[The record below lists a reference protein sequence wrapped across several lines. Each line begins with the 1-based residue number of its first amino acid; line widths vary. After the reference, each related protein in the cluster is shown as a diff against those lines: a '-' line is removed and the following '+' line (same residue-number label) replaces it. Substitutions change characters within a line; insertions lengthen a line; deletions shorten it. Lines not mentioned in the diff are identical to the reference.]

1 MTVTFLMSAI
11 AIGTVLLF
19 GCIGETITEK
29 AGHLNLGIPG
39 IMCTGTVGGCLFV
52 SLYLKSLQTVEDASW
67 IMLILVSLFGAFL
80 FASLTGAIYAIMTIT
95 FRCNQNITGLAI
107 TIFGNGLTQF
117 LMHSYVDKTGFST
130 AGKIIAKC
138 LPFAENSDGIVKVLF
153 GHGFYVYF
161 AIIIALITTFIFNR
175 TKVGLNLRAIG
186 ENTATADAMGVNI
199 TLYKYVAILVGSG
212 IAGFGGLFYIMDY
225 VKGSWE
231 NASTIE
237 AFGWLAIA
245 LVIFTLWKPNI
256 SIIGSYL
263 FGALYIAAFVFG
275 NISFSGREIFKML
288 PYVITIIVL
297 IVTSMMN
304 KKENQPPAS
313 LGLSYFREDR

>member
-1 MTVTFLMSAI
+1 MIITFLMSAI
-11 AIGTVLLF
+11 SIGTVLLF
-19 GCIGETITEK
+19 GCVGETITEK

-39 IMCTGTVGGCLFV
+39 IMCTGTVGGCLLV
-52 SLYLKSLQTVEDASW
+52 SLYIQSLESVENASW
-67 IMLILVSLFGAFL
+67 LILILISLLGAFL
-80 FASLTGAIYAIMTIT
+80 FAMLTGAIYAVMTIT

-107 TIFGNGLTQF
+107 TIFGNGVTQF
-117 LMHSYVDKTGFST
+117 LMHTYVDRSGFST

-138 LPFAENSDGIVKVLF
+138 LPFIEDKDGIIKVLF
-153 GHGFYVYF
+153 GHGFYVYL
-161 AIIIALITTFIFNR
+161 AIAIALITTFVFNR
-175 TKVGLNLRAIG
+175 TRIGLNLRAIG
-186 ENTATADAMGVNI
+186 ESAATADAMGVNV
-199 TLYKYVAILVGSG
+199 TLYKYIAILIGSG
-212 IAGFGGLFYIMDY
+212 IAGFGGVFYIMDY

-231 NASTIE
+231 TASTIE

-256 SIIGSYL
+256 AIIGSYI

-275 NISFSGREIFKML
+275 NITSSEREIFKML

-297 IVTSMMN
+297 IITSITN

-313 LGLSYFREDR
+313 LGLSYFREER

>member
-52 SLYLKSLQTVEDASW
+52 SLYMNSLEIVENASW
-67 IMLILVSLFGAFL
+67 LMLILSSVFGAFL
-80 FASLTGAIYAIMTIT
+80 FASVTGAIYAVMTIT

-107 TIFGNGLTQF
+107 TIFGNGITQF
-117 LMHSYVDKTGFST
+117 LMHSYVDKTNFSI

-138 LPFAENSDGIVKVLF
+138 LPFAENSDGIVKILF
-153 GHGFYVYF
+153 GHGFYVYL
-161 AIIIALITTFIFNR
+161 AILIALITTFIFNR

-199 TLYKYVAILVGSG
+199 TLYKYIAILVGSG
-212 IAGFGGLFYIMDY
+212 IAGFGGVFYIMDY

-263 FGALYIAAFVFG
+263 FGALYIAAYVFG
-275 NISFSGREIFKML
+275 NISFSGREILKML
-288 PYVITIIVL
+288 PYIITIVVL

>member
-1 MTVTFLMSAI
+1 MTVTFLISAI

-39 IMCTGTVGGCLFV
+39 IMCTGTVGGCIFV
-52 SLYLKSLQTVEDASW
+52 SLYMKSLETVENASW

-80 FASLTGAIYAIMTIT
+80 FASLTGAVYAVMTIT

-117 LMHSYVDKTGFST
+117 LMHSYVDKSSFSV
-130 AGKIIAKC
+130 AGKIIAKS
-138 LPFAENSDGIVKVLF
+138 LPFAENSDGVVKVLF

-161 AIIIALITTFIFNR
+161 AIVIALVTTFIFNR

-199 TLYKYVAILVGSG
+199 TKYKYTAILVGSG
-212 IAGFGGLFYIMDY
+212 IAGFGGVFYIMDY

-245 LVIFTLWKPNI
+245 LVIFTLWKPNV
-256 SIIGSYL
+256 SIIGSYV
-263 FGALYIAAFVFG
+263 FGALYISAFVFG
-275 NISFSGREIFKML
+275 NISFSGREVLKML
-288 PYVITIIVL
+288 PYIITIIVL
-297 IVTSMMN
+297 IITSMMN
-304 KKENQPPAS
+304 KKEHQPPAN
-313 LGLSYFREDR
+313 LGLPYFREDR

>member
-52 SLYLKSLQTVEDASW
+52 SLYMNSLEIVENASW
-67 IMLILVSLFGAFL
+67 LMLILSSLFGAFL
-80 FASLTGAIYAIMTIT
+80 FASVTGAIYAIMTIT

-107 TIFGNGLTQF
+107 TIFGNGITQF
-117 LMHSYVDKTGFST
+117 LMHSYVDKTNFSI

-153 GHGFYVYF
+153 GHGFYVYL
-161 AIIIALITTFIFNR
+161 AILIALITTFIFNR

-199 TLYKYVAILVGSG
+199 TLYKYIAILVGSG
-212 IAGFGGLFYIMDY
+212 IAGFGGVFYIMDY

-263 FGALYIAAFVFG
+263 FGALYIAAYVFG
-275 NISFSGREIFKML
+275 NISFSGREILKML
-288 PYVITIIVL
+288 PYIITIVVL

-304 KKENQPPAS
+304 KKENQPLAS

>member
-1 MTVTFLMSAI
+1 MIVTFLMSAI

-39 IMCTGTVGGCLFV
+39 IMCAGTVGGCLFV
-52 SLYLKSLQTVEDASW
+52 SLYSNNLESMENASW
-67 IMLILVSLFGAFL
+67 IALIATSLLGSFL
-80 FASLTGAIYAIMTIT
+80 FAMLTGAIYAVMTIT

-117 LMHSYVDKTGFST
+117 LMHSYVDRSNFSA

-138 LPFAENSDGIVKVLF
+138 LPFAEGQNNVIKVLF
-153 GHGFYVYF
+153 GQGFYVYL
-161 AIIIALITTFIFNR
+161 AIAIALITSFIFNR
-175 TKVGLNLRAIG
+175 TRIGLNLRAIG
-186 ENTATADAMGVNI
+186 ESAATADAMGVNV

-212 IAGFGGLFYIMDY
+212 IAGFGGVFYVMDY

-231 NASTIE
+231 TAFTIE
-237 AFGWLAIA
+237 AFGWLSIA
-245 LVIFTLWKPNI
+245 LVIFTLWKPI
-256 SIIGSYL
+256 VSIFGSYI

-275 NISFSGREIFKML
+275 DITSSQREILKML

-313 LGLSYFREDR
+313 LGLNYFREER

>member
-1 MTVTFLMSAI
+1 MIVTFLISAI

-52 SLYLKSLQTVEDASW
+52 SLYMSSLENPEDASW
-67 IMLILVSLFGAFL
+67 ILLILASLFGAYL
-80 FASLTGAIYAIMTIT
+80 FASLTGAIYAVITIT

-117 LMHSYVDKTGFST
+117 LMHSYVDKSNFST
-130 AGKIIAKC
+130 AGKIIAQS
-138 LPFAENSDGIVKVLF
+138 LPFAENSHGIVKVLF
-153 GHGFYVYF
+153 GHGFYVYL
-161 AIIIALITTFIFNR
+161 AILIALVTTFIFNR

-212 IAGFGGLFYIMDY
+212 IAGFGGVFYIMDY
-225 VKGSWE
+225 LKGSWE
-231 NASTIE
+231 NASIIE
-237 AFGWLAIA
+237 AFCWLAIA
-245 LVIFTLWKPNI
+245 LVIFTLWKPNV
-256 SIIGSYL
+256 SILGSYL

-275 NISFSGREIFKML
+275 NISFSGREVLKML

-304 KKENQPPAS
+304 KKENQPPQN
-313 LGLSYFREDR
+313 LGLNYFREER

>member
-1 MTVTFLMSAI
+1 MIVTFLMSAV

-39 IMCTGTVGGCLFV
+39 IMCSGTVGGCLFV
-52 SLYLKSLQTVEDASW
+52 SLYSNNLDSMENASW
-67 IMLILVSLFGAFL
+67 IALIAVSLLGSFL
-80 FASLTGAIYAIMTIT
+80 FAMLTGAIYAAMTIT

-117 LMHSYVDKTGFST
+117 LMHSYVDRSNFSA

-138 LPFAENSDGIVKVLF
+138 LPFAESQNGIIKVLF
-153 GHGFYVYF
+153 GHGFYVYL
-161 AIIIALITTFIFNR
+161 AIAIALITSFIFNR
-175 TKVGLNLRAIG
+175 TRIGLNLRAIG
-186 ENTATADAMGVNI
+186 ESAATADAMGVNI
-199 TLYKYVAILVGSG
+199 SLYKYVAILIGSG
-212 IAGFGGLFYIMDY
+212 IAGFGGVFYVMDY

-231 NASTIE
+231 TAFTIE

-245 LVIFTLWKPNI
+245 LVIFTLWKPTI
-256 SIIGSYL
+256 SIIGSYI
-263 FGALYIAAFVFG
+263 FGALYIGAFVFG
-275 NISFSGREIFKML
+275 DITSSQREILKML
-288 PYVITIIVL
+288 PYVITIVVL

-313 LGLSYFREDR
+313 LGLNYFREER

>member
-1 MTVTFLMSAI
+1 MIFTFLISAI

-39 IMCTGTVGGCLFV
+39 IMCTGTVGGCFFV
-52 SLYLKSLQTVEDASW
+52 SLYMNSLEIAENASW
-67 IMLILVSLFGAFL
+67 LMLIISSLFGAFL
-80 FASLTGAIYAIMTIT
+80 FASLTGGIYAVMTIT

-117 LMHSYVDKTGFST
+117 LMHSYVDRSNFSV
-130 AGKIIAKC
+130 AGKTISKC

-153 GHGFYVYF
+153 GHGFYVYL
-161 AIIIALITTFIFNR
+161 AIFIALITTFIFNR
-175 TKVGLNLRAIG
+175 TKIGLNLRAIG

-199 TLYKYVAILVGSG
+199 TLYKYVAILIGSG
-212 IAGFGGLFYIMDY
+212 IAGFGGVFYIMDY

-275 NISFSGREIFKML
+275 NISSSGREILKML
-288 PYVITIIVL
+288 PYVITIMVL
-297 IVTSMMN
+297 IVTSIMN

>member
-1 MTVTFLMSAI
+1 MIVTFLMSAI

-52 SLYLKSLQTVEDASW
+52 SLYMNNLEIVENASW
-67 IMLILVSLFGAFL
+67 LMLIFSSLLGAFL
-80 FASLTGAIYAIMTIT
+80 FASLTGGIYAVMTIT

-117 LMHSYVDKTGFST
+117 LMHSYVDKTHFST

-138 LPFAENSDGIVKVLF
+138 LPFAENSDSVVKILF

-161 AIIIALITTFIFNR
+161 AVIIALITTFIFNR

-186 ENTATADAMGVNI
+186 ESAATADAMGVNV

-256 SIIGSYL
+256 SIIGSYI
-263 FGALYIAAFVFG
+263 FGALYIAAFIFG
-275 NISFSGREIFKML
+275 GITSSEREILKML
-288 PYVITIIVL
+288 PYIITIIVL
-297 IVTSMMN
+297 IITSMMN

>member
-1 MTVTFLMSAI
+1 MIITFLMSAI

-52 SLYLKSLQTVEDASW
+52 SLYMKSLENPESASW
-67 IMLILVSLFGAFL
+67 ILLILSSLLGAFL
-80 FASLTGAIYAIMTIT
+80 FASLTAAIYAVITIT

-117 LMHSYVDKTGFST
+117 LMHSYVDKSNFSA

-138 LPFAENSDGIVKVLF
+138 LPFAENSDGVLKLLF
-153 GHGFYVYF
+153 GHGFFVYF
-161 AIIIALITTFIFNR
+161 AIFIALITTFIFNR

-199 TLYKYVAILVGSG
+199 ALYKYVAILVGSG

-275 NISFSGREIFKML
+275 NISFSGREILKML

>member
-52 SLYLKSLQTVEDASW
+52 SLYMNSMEIVENASW
-67 IMLILVSLFGAFL
+67 LMLILSSVFGAFL
-80 FASLTGAIYAIMTIT
+80 FASVTGAIYAVMTIT

-107 TIFGNGLTQF
+107 TIFGNGITQF
-117 LMHSYVDKTGFST
+117 LMHSYVDKTNFSI

-138 LPFAENSDGIVKVLF
+138 LPFAENSDGIVKILF
-153 GHGFYVYF
+153 GHGFYVYL
-161 AIIIALITTFIFNR
+161 AILIALITTFIFNR

-199 TLYKYVAILVGSG
+199 TLYKYIAILVGSG
-212 IAGFGGLFYIMDY
+212 IAGFGGVFYIMDY

-263 FGALYIAAFVFG
+263 FGALYIAAYVFG
-275 NISFSGREIFKML
+275 NISFSGREILKML
-288 PYVITIIVL
+288 PYIITIVVL

>member
-19 GCIGETITEK
+19 GCVGETITEK

-52 SLYLKSLQTVEDASW
+52 SLYLKGLQTVEDASW
-67 IMLILVSLFGAFL
+67 IMLILVSMFGAFL
-80 FASLTGAIYAIMTIT
+80 FASVTGAIYAVMTIT

-161 AIIIALITTFIFNR
+161 AITIALITTFIFNR

-275 NISFSGREIFKML
+275 NISFAGREVLKML
-288 PYVITIIVL
+288 PYVITILVL

-304 KKENQPPAS
+304 KKEHQPPAS

>member
-52 SLYLKSLQTVEDASW
+52 SLYLKGLQTVEDASW
-67 IMLILVSLFGAFL
+67 IMLILVSMFGAFL
-80 FASLTGAIYAIMTIT
+80 FASVTGAIYAVMTIT

-161 AIIIALITTFIFNR
+161 AVIIALITTFIFNR

-275 NISFSGREIFKML
+275 NISFAGREVLKML
-288 PYVITIIVL
+288 PYIITILVL

-304 KKENQPPAS
+304 KKEHQPPAS

>member
-1 MTVTFLMSAI
+1 MTVTFLISAI

-52 SLYLKSLQTVEDASW
+52 SLYMNGLENPQSASW
-67 IMLILVSLFGAFL
+67 LMLIMVSLFGAFL
-80 FASLTGAIYAIMTIT
+80 FASLTGGIYAVMTIT

-117 LMHSYVDKTGFST
+117 LMHSYVDKTNFSI

-153 GHGFYVYF
+153 GHGFYVYL
-161 AIIIALITTFIFNR
+161 AIVIALVTTFIFNR

-199 TLYKYVAILVGSG
+199 TKYKYIAILTGSG
-212 IAGFGGLFYIMDY
+212 IAGFGGVFYIMDY

-275 NISFSGREIFKML
+275 NISFSGREVLKML

>member
-1 MTVTFLMSAI
+1 MIVTFLTSAI

-19 GCIGETITEK
+19 GCVGETITEK

-52 SLYLKSLQTVEDASW
+52 SLYMSSLETVENASW
-67 IMLILVSLFGAFL
+67 LMLIFSSLFGAFL
-80 FASLTGAIYAIMTIT
+80 FASLTGAIYAVMTIT

-117 LMHSYVDKTGFST
+117 LMHSYVDKSAFST
-130 AGKIIAKC
+130 AGKIISKC

-275 NISFSGREIFKML
+275 NISFSEREILKML

>member
-1 MTVTFLMSAI
+1 MIITFLMSAI

-52 SLYLKSLQTVEDASW
+52 SLYMKSLENPESASW
-67 IMLILVSLFGAFL
+67 LLLILSSLLGAFL
-80 FASLTGAIYAIMTIT
+80 FASLTAAIYAVITIT

-117 LMHSYVDKTGFST
+117 LMHSYVDKSNFSA

-138 LPFAENSDGIVKVLF
+138 LPFAENSDGVMKLLF
-153 GHGFYVYF
+153 GHGFFVYF
-161 AIIIALITTFIFNR
+161 AIFIALITTFIFNR

-186 ENTATADAMGVNI
+186 ENTATADAVGVNI
-199 TLYKYVAILVGSG
+199 TLYKYVAILVGGG
-212 IAGFGGLFYIMDY
+212 IAGFGGVFYIMDY

-275 NISFSGREIFKML
+275 NISFSEREILKML

-304 KKENQPPAS
+304 KKEHQPPQS
-313 LGLSYFREDR
+313 LGLTYFREDR

>member
-1 MTVTFLMSAI
+1 MTITFLMSAI

-52 SLYLKSLQTVEDASW
+52 SMYLNGLETVENASW
-67 IMLILVSLFGAFL
+67 FMLVFSSLFGAFL
-80 FASLTGAIYAIMTIT
+80 FASLTGAIYAVMTIT

-117 LMHSYVDKTGFST
+117 LMHSYVDKSGFST

-161 AIIIALITTFIFNR
+161 AIVIALVTTFIFNR

-199 TLYKYVAILVGSG
+199 TLYKYVAILIGSG
-212 IAGFGGLFYIMDY
+212 IAGFGGVFYIMDY

-275 NISFSGREIFKML
+275 NISFSGREILKML

>member
-1 MTVTFLMSAI
+1 MIVTFLMSAI

-19 GCIGETITEK
+19 GCVGETITEK

-52 SLYLKSLQTVEDASW
+52 SLYVQSLESVENASW
-67 IMLILVSLFGAFL
+67 LVLISISMLGAFL
-80 FASLTGAIYAIMTIT
+80 FAMLTGAIYAVMTIT

-117 LMHSYVDKTGFST
+117 LMHTYVDRTGFST

-138 LPFAENSDGIVKVLF
+138 LPFAENSDGVVKVLF
-153 GHGFYVYF
+153 GHGIYVYF
-161 AIIIALITTFIFNR
+161 AIAIALVTTFIFNR
-175 TKVGLNLRAIG
+175 TRVGLNLRAIG
-186 ENTATADAMGVNI
+186 ESAATADAMGVNV
-199 TLYKYVAILVGSG
+199 TLYKYVAILIGSG
-212 IAGFGGLFYIMDY
+212 IAGFGGVFYIMDY

-231 NASTIE
+231 TAFTIE

-245 LVIFTLWKPNI
+245 LVIFTLWKPNV
-256 SIIGSYL
+256 SIIGSYI

-275 NISFSGREIFKML
+275 NITSSEREVLKML
-288 PYVITIIVL
+288 PYVITIVVL
-297 IVTSMMN
+297 IITSITN
-304 KKENQPPAS
+304 KKENQAPAS

>member
-1 MTVTFLMSAI
+1 MIVTFLMSAI

-19 GCIGETITEK
+19 GCVGETITEK

-39 IMCTGTVGGCLFV
+39 IMCTGTVGGCLFI
-52 SLYLKSLQTVEDASW
+52 SIYANNLESMESASW
-67 IMLILVSLFGAFL
+67 IALIVVSLLGSFL
-80 FASLTGAIYAIMTIT
+80 FAMLTGAIYAVMTIT

-117 LMHSYVDKTGFST
+117 LMHSYVDRSNFAA

-138 LPFAENSDGIVKVLF
+138 LPFAESQNDIVKVLF
-153 GHGFYVYF
+153 GHGFYVYL
-161 AIIIALITTFIFNR
+161 AIAIALFTSFIFNR
-175 TKVGLNLRAIG
+175 TRIGLNLRAIG
-186 ENTATADAMGVNI
+186 ESAATADAMGVNI

-212 IAGFGGLFYIMDY
+212 IAGFGGVFYVMDY

-231 NASTIE
+231 TAFTIE

-245 LVIFTLWKPNI
+245 LVIFTLWKPHV
-256 SIIGSYL
+256 SIVGSYI

-275 NISFSGREIFKML
+275 DITSSQREILKIL

-304 KKENQPPAS
+304 KREHQPPAS
-313 LGLSYFREDR
+313 LGLNYFREER

>member
-52 SLYLKSLQTVEDASW
+52 SLYMNSLETAENASW
-67 IMLILVSLFGAFL
+67 IMLILSSVFGAFL
-80 FASLTGAIYAIMTIT
+80 FASLTGAIYAVMTIT

-107 TIFGNGLTQF
+107 TIFGNGVTQF
-117 LMHSYVDKTGFST
+117 LMHSYVDKTNFST

-138 LPFAENSDGIVKVLF
+138 LPFADGSDGIVKVLF
-153 GHGFYVYF
+153 GHGFYVYL
-161 AIIIALITTFIFNR
+161 AIIIALVTTFIFNR

-199 TLYKYVAILVGSG
+199 TLYKYVAILIGSG
-212 IAGFGGLFYIMDY
+212 IAGFGAYSILWTMLREVGKTHQLLRHLVGLQSHLLFSHY
-225 VKGSWE
+225 G
-231 NASTIE
+231 NQ
-237 AFGWLAIA
+237 
-245 LVIFTLWKPNI
+245 IF
-256 SIIGSYL
+256 
-263 FGALYIAAFVFG
+263 
-275 NISFSGREIFKML
+275 
-288 PYVITIIVL
+288 
-297 IVTSMMN
+297 
-304 KKENQPPAS
+304 Q
-313 LGLSYFREDR
+313 

>member
-52 SLYLKSLQTVEDASW
+52 SFYLKSLQTVEDASW

-80 FASLTGAIYAIMTIT
+80 FASVTGAIYAVMTIT

-161 AIIIALITTFIFNR
+161 AITIALITTFIFNR

-275 NISFSGREIFKML
+275 NISFSGREILKML
-288 PYVITIIVL
+288 PYIITIIVL

>member
-19 GCIGETITEK
+19 GCIGETIIEK

-39 IMCTGTVGGCLFV
+39 IMCTGTVGGCFFV
-52 SLYLKSLQTVEDASW
+52 SLYLNSLEVIENASW
-67 IMLILVSLFGAFL
+67 IMLVLSSLFGAFL
-80 FASLTGAIYAIMTIT
+80 FAALTGAIYALMTIT
-95 FRCNQNITGLAI
+95 LRCNQNITGLAI
-107 TIFGNGLTQF
+107 TIFGNGLTEF
-117 LMHSYVDKTGFST
+117 IMHSYVDKTGFST

-138 LPFAENSDGIVKVLF
+138 LPFAENSDGIIKVLF
-153 GHGFYVYF
+153 GHGIYVYL
-161 AIIIALITTFIFNR
+161 AIAIALVATFIFNKTR
-175 TKVGLNLRAIG
+175 IGLNLRAIG

-212 IAGFGGLFYIMDY
+212 IAGFGGVFYIMDY

-275 NISFSGREIFKML
+275 NISFAGREILKML

>member
-11 AIGTVLLF
+11 AIGTILLF
-19 GCIGETITEK
+19 GCVGETITEK

-52 SLYLKSLQTVEDASW
+52 SLYMSRLETTDSASW
-67 IMLILVSLFGAFL
+67 IMLILSSLFGAFL
-80 FASLTGAIYAIMTIT
+80 FASLTGLIYAVMTIT
-95 FRCNQNITGLAI
+95 FRCNQNVTGLAI

-117 LMHSYVDKTGFST
+117 LMHSYVDKSGFSV
-130 AGKIIAKC
+130 AGKIISKC
-138 LPFAENSDGIVKVLF
+138 LPFAENSNNVVKVLF

-161 AIIIALITTFIFNR
+161 AIVIALITAFIFNR
-175 TKVGLNLRAIG
+175 TKTGLNLRAIG
-186 ENTATADAMGVNI
+186 EDTATADAMGVNI
-199 TLYKYVAILVGSG
+199 TRYKYIAILLGSG
-212 IAGFGGLFYIMDY
+212 IAGFGGVFYIMDY

-275 NISFSGREIFKML
+275 NISSSGREVLKML
-288 PYVITIIVL
+288 PYIITILVL
-297 IVTSMMN
+297 IITSMMN
-304 KKENQPPAS
+304 KKENQPPAA

>member
-52 SLYLKSLQTVEDASW
+52 SFYLKGLQSVEDASW

-80 FASLTGAIYAIMTIT
+80 FASLTGAIYAVMTIT

-138 LPFAENSDGIVKVLF
+138 LPFAENSDGFIKIVF

-161 AIIIALITTFIFNR
+161 AIVIALVTTFIFNR

-199 TLYKYVAILVGSG
+199 SLYKYVAILVGSG

-263 FGALYIAAFVFG
+263 FGALYISAFVFG
-275 NISFSGREIFKML
+275 NISFSGREVLKML
-288 PYVITIIVL
+288 PYIITIIVL

>member
-52 SLYLKSLQTVEDASW
+52 SLYMNSLEIVENASW
-67 IMLILVSLFGAFL
+67 LMLILSSVFGAFL
-80 FASLTGAIYAIMTIT
+80 FASVTGAIYAVMTIT

-107 TIFGNGLTQF
+107 TIFGNGITQF
-117 LMHSYVDKTGFST
+117 LMHSYVDKTNFSI

-138 LPFAENSDGIVKVLF
+138 LPFAENSDGIVKILF
-153 GHGFYVYF
+153 GHGFYVYL
-161 AIIIALITTFIFNR
+161 AILIALITTFIFNR

-199 TLYKYVAILVGSG
+199 TLYKYIAILLGSG
-212 IAGFGGLFYIMDY
+212 IAGFGGVFYIMDY

-263 FGALYIAAFVFG
+263 FGALYIAAYVFG
-275 NISFSGREIFKML
+275 NISFSGREILKML
-288 PYVITIIVL
+288 PYIITIVVL

>member
-52 SLYLKSLQTVEDASW
+52 SLYMNSLEIVENASW
-67 IMLILVSLFGAFL
+67 LMLILSSLFGAFL
-80 FASLTGAIYAIMTIT
+80 FASVTGAIYAIMTIT

-107 TIFGNGLTQF
+107 TIFGNGITQF
-117 LMHSYVDKTGFST
+117 LMHSYVDKTNFSI

-138 LPFAENSDGIVKVLF
+138 LPFAENSDGIVKILF
-153 GHGFYVYF
+153 GHGFYVYL
-161 AIIIALITTFIFNR
+161 AILIALITTFIFNR

-199 TLYKYVAILVGSG
+199 TLYKYIAILVGSG
-212 IAGFGGLFYIMDY
+212 IAGFGGVFYIMDY

-263 FGALYIAAFVFG
+263 FGALYIAAYVFG
-275 NISFSGREIFKML
+275 NISFSGREILKML
-288 PYVITIIVL
+288 PYIITIVVL

>member
-52 SLYLKSLQTVEDASW
+52 SLYMNSLEIVENASW
-67 IMLILVSLFGAFL
+67 LMLILSSLFGAFL
-80 FASLTGAIYAIMTIT
+80 FASATGAIYAIMTIT

-107 TIFGNGLTQF
+107 TIFGNGITQF
-117 LMHSYVDKTGFST
+117 LMHSYVDKTNFSI

-138 LPFAENSDGIVKVLF
+138 LPFAESSDGIVKVLF
-153 GHGFYVYF
+153 GHGFYVYLAVF
-161 AIIIALITTFIFNR
+161 IALITTFIFNR
-175 TKVGLNLRAIG
+175 TKIGLNLRAIG

-199 TLYKYVAILVGSG
+199 ALYKYVAIIVGSG
-212 IAGFGGLFYIMDY
+212 IAGFGGVFYIMDY

-263 FGALYIAAFVFG
+263 FGALYIAAYVFG
-275 NISFSGREIFKML
+275 NISFSGREVLKML
-288 PYVITIIVL
+288 PYIITILVL

>member
-29 AGHLNLGIPG
+29 VGHLNLGIPG
-39 IMCTGTVGGCLFV
+39 IMCTGTVGGCLFI
-52 SLYLKSLQTVEDASW
+52 SLYMNGLDNVENASW
-67 IMLILVSLFGAFL
+67 IMLILTSVFGAFL
-80 FASLTGAIYAIMTIT
+80 FAALTGGIYAVMTIT

-107 TIFGNGLTQF
+107 TIFGNGITQF
-117 LMHSYVDKTGFST
+117 LMHSYVDKSKFST

-138 LPFAENSDGIVKVLF
+138 LPFAESSDGFMKVLF

-161 AIIIALITTFIFNR
+161 AIVIALITAFIFKH

-199 TLYKYVAILVGSG
+199 SLYKYVAILVGSG
-212 IAGFGGLFYIMDY
+212 IAGFGGVFYIMDY

-263 FGALYIAAFVFG
+263 FGALYIVAFVFG
-275 NISFSGREIFKML
+275 NISSSGREILKML

-297 IVTSMMN
+297 IITSIMN
-304 KKENQPPAS
+304 KKENQPPAN
-313 LGLSYFREDR
+313 LGLNYFREER

>member
-1 MTVTFLMSAI
+1 MIITFLMSAI

-19 GCIGETITEK
+19 GCVGETITEK

-52 SLYLKSLQTVEDASW
+52 SLYIQSLESVENASW
-67 IMLILVSLFGAFL
+67 FVLILVSLLGAFL
-80 FASLTGAIYAIMTIT
+80 FAMLTGAIYAVMTIT

-117 LMHSYVDKTGFST
+117 LMHTYVDRSGFST

-138 LPFAENSDGIVKVLF
+138 LPFIEGKDGIIKVLF
-153 GHGFYVYF
+153 GHGFYVYL
-161 AIIIALITTFIFNR
+161 AIAIALITTLVFNR
-175 TKVGLNLRAIG
+175 TRVGLNLRAIG
-186 ENTATADAMGVNI
+186 ESAATADAMGVNV
-199 TLYKYVAILVGSG
+199 TLYKYVAILIGSG
-212 IAGFGGLFYIMDY
+212 IAGFGGVFYIMDY

-231 NASTIE
+231 TAFTIE

-245 LVIFTLWKPNI
+245 LVIFTLWKPNV
-256 SIIGSYL
+256 SIIGSYI
-263 FGALYIAAFVFG
+263 FGGLYIAAFVFG
-275 NISFSGREIFKML
+275 NITSSEREILKML

-297 IVTSMMN
+297 IITSITN

>member
-52 SLYLKSLQTVEDASW
+52 SLYMNSLEIAENACW
-67 IMLILVSLFGAFL
+67 LMLILSSLFGAFL
-80 FASLTGAIYAIMTIT
+80 FASATGAIYAIMTIT

-107 TIFGNGLTQF
+107 TIFGNGVTQF
-117 LMHSYVDKTGFST
+117 LMHSYVDKTNFSI

-138 LPFAENSDGIVKVLF
+138 LPFAESSDGIVKVLF
-153 GHGFYVYF
+153 GHGFYVYL
-161 AIIIALITTFIFNR
+161 AILIALIATYIFNR

-199 TLYKYVAILVGSG
+199 ALYKYVAILVGSG
-212 IAGFGGLFYIMDY
+212 IAGFGGVFYIMDY

-263 FGALYIAAFVFG
+263 FGALYIAAYVFG
-275 NISFSGREIFKML
+275 NISFSGREILKML
-288 PYVITIIVL
+288 PYIITILVL

>member
-1 MTVTFLMSAI
+1 MIITFLMSAI

-19 GCIGETITEK
+19 GCVGETITEK

-52 SLYLKSLQTVEDASW
+52 SLYLQGLESAENASW
-67 IMLILVSLFGAFL
+67 LVLVLISMLGAFL
-80 FASLTGAIYAIMTIT
+80 FAMLTGLIYAVMTIT

-117 LMHSYVDKTGFST
+117 LMHSYVDRSGFST

-153 GHGFYVYF
+153 GHGIYVYL
-161 AIIIALITTFIFNR
+161 AIAIALITTFIFNR
-175 TKVGLNLRAIG
+175 TRVGLNLRAIG
-186 ENTATADAMGVNI
+186 ESAATADAMGVNV
-199 TLYKYVAILVGSG
+199 TVYKYVAILIGSG
-212 IAGFGGLFYIMDY
+212 IAGFGGVFYIMDY

-231 NASTIE
+231 TASTIE

-256 SIIGSYL
+256 SIIGSYI

-275 NISFSGREIFKML
+275 NITSSEREILKML
-288 PYVITIIVL
+288 PYVITIVVL
-297 IVTSMMN
+297 IITSITN

>member
-1 MTVTFLMSAI
+1 MIITFLMSAI

-29 AGHLNLGIPG
+29 VGHLNLGIPG

-52 SLYLKSLQTVEDASW
+52 SLYMNSLENPESASW
-67 IMLILVSLFGAFL
+67 ILLILSSLFGAFL
-80 FASLTGAIYAIMTIT
+80 FASLTGAIYAVITIT

-117 LMHSYVDKTGFST
+117 LMHSYVDKSNFSV
-130 AGKIIAKC
+130 AGKIIAQS
-138 LPFAENSDGIVKVLF
+138 LPFTENSDGVVKVLF
-153 GHGFYVYF
+153 GHGFYVYL
-161 AIIIALITTFIFNR
+161 AIFIALITTFIFNR

-199 TLYKYVAILVGSG
+199 TLYKYVAILAGSG
-212 IAGFGGLFYIMDY
+212 IAGFGGVFYIMDY

-275 NISFSGREIFKML
+275 NISFSEREVLKML

-304 KKENQPPAS
+304 KKENQPPQN
-313 LGLSYFREDR
+313 LGLNYFREER

>member
-11 AIGTVLLF
+11 AIGTILLF
-19 GCIGETITEK
+19 GCVGETITEK

-52 SLYLKSLQTVEDASW
+52 SLYMSSLETTDSASW
-67 IMLILVSLFGAFL
+67 IMLILSSLFGAFL
-80 FASLTGAIYAIMTIT
+80 FASLTGLIYAVMTIT
-95 FRCNQNITGLAI
+95 FRCNQNVTGLAI

-117 LMHSYVDKTGFST
+117 LMHSYVDKSGFSV
-130 AGKIIAKC
+130 AGKIISKC
-138 LPFAENSDGIVKVLF
+138 LPFAENSNNVVKVLF

-161 AIIIALITTFIFNR
+161 AIVIALITAFVFNR
-175 TKVGLNLRAIG
+175 TKTGLNLRAIG
-186 ENTATADAMGVNI
+186 EDTATADAMGVNI
-199 TLYKYVAILVGSG
+199 TRYKYIAILLGSG
-212 IAGFGGLFYIMDY
+212 IAGFGGVFYIMDY

-275 NISFSGREIFKML
+275 NISSSGREVLKML
-288 PYVITIIVL
+288 PYIITILVL
-297 IVTSMMN
+297 IITSMMN
-304 KKENQPPAS
+304 KKENQPPAA